1 MTWPRPLIPTLM
13 ILALAACSSDG
24 GSETEV
30 SLLDGTAVTVTTLST
45 GSGAVDGTTGGSATS
60 TPDDAATTTVA
71 GTAAGGSS
79 VTTTPQSAPPTTVA
93 GGSVAPPTTAGGG
106 PPTTIAAGGGTT
118 TTITVVGGPAELAYC
133 TALITYK
140 DAEELVDDAVY
151 DQLTE
156 PATLAPLFTD
166 LDTKMAAVE
175 AVAPPAIDADIDTLA
190 TPRRQLIQVLARY
203 GYDIV
208 AVEEAAEDDPA
219 VEPALEA
226 LSTDEVVDAEVRVR
240 TFNDDVCGLDTDF

>member
-13 ILALAACSSDG
+13 FLALAACSSDG

-30 SLLDGTAVTVTTLST
+30 SLLDGTAVSVEAPST

-79 VTTTPQSAPPTTVA
+79 VTTTPQSAPPSTAA
-93 GGSVAPPTTAGGG
+93 GGSVAPPTIAGGG
-106 PPTTIAAGGGTT
+106 PPTTIAADAGTT

-140 DAEELVDDAVY
+140 DTEELVDDAFA
-151 DQLTE
+151 DELTE
-156 PATLAPLFTD
+156 PATLAPLLTD
-166 LDTKMAAVE
+166 LDTKMAGVE
-175 AVAPPAIDADIDTLA
+175 AVAPPVIDADIDTLA
-190 TPRRQLIQVLARY
+190 APRRQLIQLIVAN
-203 GYDIV
+203 GYDLA
-208 AVEEAAEDDPA
+208 AVEEDPAAEA
-219 VEPALEA
+219 VLEA
-226 LSTDEVVDAEVRVR
+226 LSTDEGVDAEVRVR